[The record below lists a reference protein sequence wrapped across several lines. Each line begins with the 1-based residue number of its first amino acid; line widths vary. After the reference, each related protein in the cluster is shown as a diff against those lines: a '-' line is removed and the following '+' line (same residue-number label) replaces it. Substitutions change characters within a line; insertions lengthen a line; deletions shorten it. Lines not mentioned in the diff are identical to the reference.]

1 MSVPLQRHSFSA
13 DVNDA
18 EDVRIALMDE
28 IRTELRLRGEPHPRV
43 YLVGDGY
50 VDTLDLHRVATT
62 EPDAHLG
69 ATLALVRTLAGV
81 QHTFVLVQLHA
92 ETHEGERH
100 SYALL
105 GALDDDAVAWF
116 ALPYVTEERSG
127 IGEPGEWAP
136 TDLEFGANIDLLR
149 DLFDVP
155 PDAKPASVLQPRRA
169 QPDIRAAFFELP
181 QALALPADAR
191 GQADLTVRVAV
202 EDMLKGSVAGTVI
215 VKQVGHHGEM
225 WVLNDAGDLDDAV
238 RSIALREPAAE
249 GIAVVLLAL
258 WEGSEPAQKGV
269 QIVAERDGARVER
282 WFLLDFPEGASGRP
296 AVARVVERL
305 LPLDEGDGWIGVA
318 PDLAMDFFP
327 LGGDA

>member
-1 MSVPLQRHSFSA
+1 MSVPLQRQPFSA
-13 DVNDA
+13 DVHDA
-18 EDVRIALMDE
+18 DEVRIALMDE

-81 QHTFVLVQLHA
+81 EHAFVLVQLHA
-92 ETHEGERH
+92 ETHDGEQH

-105 GALDDDAVAWF
+105 GALSEDEVAWW
-116 ALPYVTEERSG
+116 ALPYETEARSG

-155 PDAKPASVLQPRRA
+155 AGARPASVLQPRRA

-181 QALALPADAR
+181 RDLGLPEDAR
-191 GQADLTVRVAV
+191 SQADLTVRIAV
-202 EDMLKGSVAGTVI
+202 DDLLKGSVAGTVV
-215 VKQVGHHGEM
+215 VKQAGHHGEM

-238 RSIALREPAAE
+238 RSIAQREPAAE

-258 WEGSEPAQKGV
+258 WEGSDPAQKGV

-282 WFLLDFPEGASGRP
+282 WFLLDFPEGP
-296 AVARVVERL
+296 AGKPSVARVVERA
-305 LPLDEGDGWIGVA
+305 LPVDEDDGWIGVA
-318 PDLAMDFFP
+318 PVLAMDFFP